1 MLLSWNDSELKEFC
15 MSSLN
20 ELLIKLALI
29 FALTVVAS
37 SPAVTVVNVYS
48 VLLIAL
54 VISAS
59 VRLTLNVRVVDWLAI
74 VS

>member
-1 MLLSWNDSELKEFC
+1 

-59 VRLTLNVRVVDWLAI
+59 VRLTLNVRVVAWLAI